1 MRFSFIAILLVTLS
15 ACSSVPKNIKSPP
28 VSDVQLNQVLANKQ
42 TTVGEPIR
50 WGGEIVE
57 IENNADFSMV
67 QVVQF
72 PLNHYG
78 KPVINSNSQGRFMAR
93 STQFLDPVVYKA
105 GSLITFTGQATA
117 ETVKRQV
124 DEKPVIMPV
133 VDITD
138 SYRWQANETQ
148 PSTIYYDPFFHP
160 YHGFY
165 YNRWYGSPWHGPR
178 FGYRYYYH

>member
-1 MRFSFIAILLVTLS
+1 MRLSFIVIFLVALS

-28 VSDVQLNQVLANKQ
+28 ESDVQLNQVLANKQ
-42 TTVGEPIR
+42 ANAGESIR

-72 PLNHYG
+72 PLNQYG
-78 KPVINSNSQGRFMAR
+78 KPVTNRSSQGRFMAR
-93 STQFLDPVVYKA
+93 STQFLDPVVYKT
-105 GSLITFTGQATA
+105 GSLITFTGQATL

-124 DEKPVIMPV
+124 DEKLVIMPV
-133 VDITD
+133 VDVTD
-138 SYRWQANETQ
+138 SYRWQANQ
-148 PSTIYYDPFFHP
+148 ARPSTIYYDPFFHP
-160 YHGFY
+160 YNSFY
-165 YNRWYGSPWHGPR
+165 YNRWYGAPWYGPR